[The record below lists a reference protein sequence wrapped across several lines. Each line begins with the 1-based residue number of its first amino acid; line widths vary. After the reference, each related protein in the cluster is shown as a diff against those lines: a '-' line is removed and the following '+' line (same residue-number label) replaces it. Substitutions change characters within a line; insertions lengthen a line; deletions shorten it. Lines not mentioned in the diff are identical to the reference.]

1 MNNVIV
7 TCDKIRKL
15 NQEKT
20 ELLSK
25 DWFLESLSFMALDAV
40 LDYEKL
46 IKGILNDNLQKIDK
60 LNEIRELMKNTKS
73 KEKIEEIIKKSRNNR
88 LEDMSPY
95 FDTLIKILKET
106 GENHD

>member
-1 MNNVIV
+1 MNSVIRI
-7 TCDKIRKL
+7 CDEIRKL

-25 DWFLESLSFMALDAV
+25 DWFLESLSFMALDDI

-46 IKGILNDNLQKIDK
+46 IKGILDDNLQKIDK
-60 LNEIRELMKNTKS
+60 LNEIKVLMEKTKS
-73 KEKIEEIIKKSRNNR
+73 KEKIEAIIKTFGGNR

-95 FDTLIKILKET
+95 FDILIKLLKET